1 MTGYRC
7 SKCGRASFEK
17 PDRCRC
23 GSQALEAVD
32 LSGKGK
38 VYTCTTLHAAA
49 DPFEKDL
56 PFQIAIVELD
66 EGPRLTVRI
75 EGRRVAIDDRVHLV
89 REQDGTRFFAGD

>member
-1 MTGYRC
+1 L
-7 SKCGRASFEK
+7 EK
-17 PDRCRC
+17 PDRCPC
-23 GSQALEAVD
+23 GSQTLEGVD

-38 VYTCTTLHAAA
+38 VYTCTTLYAAA
-49 DPFEKDL
+49 EPFENDL

-75 EGRRVAIDDRVHLV
+75 EGRRVAIEDAVHLV

>member
-1 MTGYRC
+1 L
-7 SKCGRASFEK
+7 EK
-17 PDRCRC
+17 PDRCGC
-23 GSQALEAVD
+23 GSQALEAVE
-32 LSGKGK
+32 LSGKGR

-49 DPFEKDL
+49 EPFENDL

-75 EGRRVAIDDRVHLV
+75 EGRRVAIEDAVHLV